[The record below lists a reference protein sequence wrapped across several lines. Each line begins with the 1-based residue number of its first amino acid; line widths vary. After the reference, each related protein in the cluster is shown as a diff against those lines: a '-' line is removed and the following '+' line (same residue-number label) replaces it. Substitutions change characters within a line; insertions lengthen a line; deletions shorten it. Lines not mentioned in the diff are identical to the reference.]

1 MLVGSRLQIHR
12 LPASHVPLPSSLP
25 KSPCP
30 PCYKLRCVAHRLPA
44 SGEQQQGLCYSS
56 QGVSCE
62 GLPCSSLGYLYP
74 SVEHR
79 DGIVPVRPPSASNR
93 FQLVPVSQHKALCCS
108 TASETHRQKQR
119 PHFPGSTATFF
130 TKLHVCCRFS
140 ERGTPYFKDRW
151 WHC

>member
-1 MLVGSRLQIHR
+1 MCVGSRLQIHR

-30 PCYKLRCVAHRLPA
+30 PRYKQRCVAHRLPA
-44 SGEQQQGLCYSS
+44 SGKQQQQGLCHSS

-79 DGIVPVRPPSASNR
+79 DGIVPVRPLSASNR
-93 FQLVPVSQHKALCCS
+93 FQLVPVSQHKALRCS

-119 PHFPGSTATFF
+119 PHLPGSTATFF

-140 ERGTPYFKDRW
+140 GKKNTLF
-151 WHC
+151 